1 MKDKMVVKLITIVLF
16 VALIAWTAVTIN
28 GQEALPKAPTAPDAA
43 ALVAMDVNS
52 PEYATAQAEYDA
64 ALADYTAAKA
74 EYDRINTENQH
85 DYAVLTLGVL
95 VVIAFVFI
103 TESFPI
109 AFAAMTIPAYYAFF
123 HIMPW
128 RTAFSGLTDSSVLL
142 FAGMF
147 IVGGAMFQ
155 TGLAQKIGLTCVKL
169 AAGSESKLL
178 IMIMIVT
185 GILSAFLSNTGTV
198 AVLLPVCLGIADSSG
213 WNRAKLL
220 MPLAIMASSGGM
232 ITMAGTPPNM
242 SAATTINN
250 AAGTAGFETLGEI
263 GFFDFAWFGI
273 PVAIISIVYMMLI
286 GNRLIPDRKSDMVV
300 EDEEEGKVY
309 DTKKQIIAGLVLVV
323 VVVFMAAGKQLG
335 QELQVIAIIGALVC
349 VFTGCLTASEAY
361 DSIDWMT
368 IFLFAGAL
376 GLADA
381 MKTTGAGALL
391 ADKVVGLLGGS
402 PSPYVLLIVLF
413 LLAGGLTQFMS
424 NTAAAALLCPI
435 GLSIAQSVG
444 ADPTAVVLS
453 IGFACSAAY
462 VTPVATPPNTMV
474 FGPGGLQFMDYVK
487 VGLPLF
493 LIVGVLALVLV
504 PIIWP
509 FF

>member
-1 MKDKMVVKLITIVLF
+1 MKDKRLVKLITIVLF
-16 VALIAWTAVTIN
+16 VALIAWTVMTLT
-28 GQEALPKAPTAPDAA
+28 GQPPAPNAA
-43 ALVAMDVNS
+43 ALGGEAS
-52 PEYATAQAEYDA
+52 EAYAA
-64 ALADYTAAKA
+64 ALADYNA
-74 EYDRINTENQH
+74 EVQH
-85 DYAVLTLGVL
+85 GHALLTLGVL
-95 VVIAFVFI
+95 AVIAFVFI

-109 AFAAMTIPAYYAFF
+109 AFAAMAIPCYYAVTG
-123 HIMPW
+123 IMPYKE
-128 RTAFSGLTDSSVLL
+128 AFSGLVDSSVVL

-155 TGLAQKIGLTCVKL
+155 TGLAQKIGLSCVKIAGGSQTKLML
-169 AAGSESKLL
+169 A
-178 IMIMIVT
+178 IMAIT

-213 WNRAKLL
+213 ISRAKLL
-220 MPLAIMASSGGM
+220 MPLAVMASSGGM

-242 SAATTINN
+242 SAAATLEN
-250 AAGTAGFETLGEI
+250 AGISI

-273 PVAIISIVYMMLI
+273 PVSIASIVYMMLL
-286 GNRLIPDRKSDMVV
+286 GNRLIPNRHSNIRV

-309 DTKKQIIAGLVLVV
+309 DTKKQIISGIILLVV
-323 VVVFMAAGKQLG
+323 IAVMAT
-335 QELQVIAIIGALVC
+335 EIIPLQVAAVIGAIIC
-349 VFTGCLTASEAY
+349 VFTGCLTDKEAY
-361 DSIDWMT
+361 ASIDWMT

-376 GLADA
+376 GLANA

-391 ADKVVGLLGGS
+391 ADNVVSLLGGS
-402 PSPYVLLIVLF
+402 PNPYVLMIVLF

-435 GLSIAQSVG
+435 GLSIAQAVG
-444 ADPTAVVLS
+444 ADPTAVVLA
-453 IGFACSAAY
+453 IGFACSSAY

-474 FGPGGLQFMDYVK
+474 YGPGGLVFMDYVK

-493 LIVGVLALVLV
+493 LLVGLIAVVLV

-509 FF
+509 FFPA

>member
-1 MKDKMVVKLITIVLF
+1 MKDKKVVKLITIVLF
-16 VALIAWTAVTIN
+16 VALIVWTVMTIM
-28 GQEALPKAPTAPDAA
+28 GQPDVPDAA
-43 ALVAMDVNS
+43 ALGGEDSEA
-52 PEYATAQAEYDA
+52 YAT
-64 ALADYTAAKA
+64 ALADYNA
-74 EYDRINTENQH
+74 EVQH
-85 DYAVLTLGVL
+85 GYALLTLGVL
-95 VVIAFVFI
+95 VTIAFVFI

-109 AFAAMTIPAYYAFF
+109 ALAAMAIPCYYAASG
-123 HIMPW
+123 IMSYKD
-128 RTAFSGLTDSSVLL
+128 AFSGLIDSSVVL

-155 TGLAQKIGLTCVKL
+155 TGLAQKIGLSCVKI
-169 AAGSESKLL
+169 AAGSEAKLL
-178 IMIMIVT
+178 IVIMAVS

-220 MPLAIMASSGGM
+220 MPLAVMASSGGM

-250 AAGTAGFETLGEI
+250 AGIEGLGTI

-273 PVAIISIVYMMLI
+273 PVAIISIIYMMLL
-286 GNRLIPDRKSDMVV
+286 GNRLIPNRKSDMVV
-300 EDEEEGKVY
+300 EDDEDGKVY
-309 DTKKQIIAGLVLVV
+309 DTKKQIIAGVVLVACV
-323 VVVFMAAGKQLG
+323 LFMAFGSDYVD
-335 QELQVIAIIGALVC
+335 LQVVAVIGAIVC
-349 VFTGCLTASEAY
+349 VFTGCLTEKEAY
-361 DSIDWMT
+361 QSIDWMT

-376 GLADA
+376 GLANA

-391 ADKVVGLLGGS
+391 ADKVVGLLGGN
-402 PSPYVLLIVLF
+402 PSPYVLLVVLF

-462 VTPVATPPNTMV
+462 VTPVATPPNTMI
-474 FGPGGLQFMDYVK
+474 FGPAGLTFMDYVK

-509 FF
+509 FFPA